1 MEAIAVPVRPLPEL
15 QCTTITLFGSPFTML
30 KILLG
35 VLTFEPVVCKF
46 GDPEQED
53 EGRSVVVRPVEV
65 RHSVAEVP
73 LLVVSGPL

>member
-30 KILLG
+30 KIFG

-46 GDPEQED
+46 GDPEQKD

-65 RHSVAEVP
+65 RHSVAEVL